1 MNRIEAR
8 NDLRSDQR
16 ETLFGV
22 CAAVGDATGVPPIVF
37 RLGVVAAILS
47 GAFMATIVGYCAAAI
62 AIRFA
67 DR

>member
-1 MNRIEAR
+1 MNHSQ
-8 NDLRSDQR
+8 NRSAPK

-22 CAAVGDATGVPPIVF
+22 CAAVGDATGIAPILF
-37 RLGVVAAILS
+37 RLGLVAAILC
-47 GAFMATIVGYCAAAI
+47 GAFTVTIVGYCIAAL